1 MFFFFFTSLLRNYMK
16 IFALSHGSPVVSHNS
31 PWHAPLPAL
40 ALAAIA
46 MLFPRGGAI
55 ADVGL
60 PNNPPFGQ
68 PTAFVEGAADYDG
81 DGRTGAAE
89 NADGDNIFS
98 SISAIPGFDQP
109 TGIIGPRIT
118 YNHVIIVT
126 SGVFPV
132 NIRTTGGAPL
142 DYTIEAAPGV
152 IAVFD
157 PNNIDPQPDAPTVR
171 VSTAVTLRNLTF
183 RNTSDI
189 IRVAAG
195 GTLLVEGCHFE
206 DCGGGFAI
214 VVERGGRAVVR
225 DCTITRCGDKA
236 TGQGG
241 GIRVAR
247 GADVIVSDCTIT
259 GNFGAGV
266 VRKDMSLR
274 LLRTIIAH
282 NNPNIAD

>member
-1 MFFFFFTSLLRNYMK
+1 M
-16 IFALSHGSPVVSHNS
+16 
-31 PWHAPLPAL
+31 
-40 ALAAIA
+40 
-46 MLFPRGGAI
+46 
-55 ADVGL
+55 
-60 PNNPPFGQ
+60 
-68 PTAFVEGAADYDG
+68 
-81 DGRTGAAE
+81 
-89 NADGDNIFS
+89 
-98 SISAIPGFDQP
+98 
-109 TGIIGPRIT
+109 
-118 YNHVIIVT
+118 
-126 SGVFPV
+126 

-142 DYTIEAAPGV
+142 DYTIKAAPGV

-157 PNNIDPQPDAPTVR
+157 PNNIDPQPYAPTVR

-195 GTLLVEGCHFE
+195 GTLLVEGCRFE
-206 DCGGGFAI
+206 DCGAGFAI
-214 VVERGGRAVVR
+214 VVKRGGRAVVR
-225 DCTITRCGDKA
+225 DSTITRCGDKA

-241 GIRVAR
+241 GIRVAC